1 MRTFIPLSIATLA
14 MSAVSVTTTTATAT
28 TGTVPVGSTISATA
42 WEREIDGFD
51 YEDGY
56 IVASPDGIIDEYVY
70 RLFDGDS
77 SVDVQG
83 TGGYE
88 GLTEA
93 EQSQWY
99 VDEGLDPYEFSWTAF
114 YCLADEAP
122 EGTVTDA
129 GIELDEMIYISA
141 EDLFP
146 TEPRSWN
153 DDYIADLWIP
163 WADMSLF
170 GEGNTNSLAVS
181 TVGYFSDS
189 TGDVIF
195 STSYADFSCP
205 EGSTLQS
212 GIILDPDNTDNPATD
227 RELTI
232 PEVLAVGLDSG
243 VTPVNA
249 EGVFIGVTGT
259 VSVNLNAALW
269 GMTQVDG
276 ELANTGASDNLG
288 VAALIGVG
296 AVAAGVAVIRRR
308 RA

>member
-1 MRTFIPLSIATLA
+1 M
-14 MSAVSVTTTTATAT
+14 
-28 TGTVPVGSTISATA
+28 
-42 WEREIDGFD
+42 
-51 YEDGY
+51 
-56 IVASPDGIIDEYVY
+56 
-70 RLFDGDS
+70 
-77 SVDVQG
+77 
-83 TGGYE
+83 
-88 GLTEA
+88 
-93 EQSQWY
+93 
-99 VDEGLDPYEFSWTAF
+99 
-114 YCLADEAP
+114 
-122 EGTVTDA
+122 TDA